1 MGWTAFGHKKC
12 PWYGASIS
20 RIFCNVYVLL
30 ALRLWQNNISARYCK
45 LNALLNAIT
54 WSPSSWSFNL
64 RRKRQSLIVGFPVAE
79 GFDLALFI
87 VAGMCLIVLLVMRQF
102 WTNEAAGFRGLRDDS
117 PGGILHHM
125 AKALVMMKELFLSLF
140 GASLTLGT
148 PLGTSWTL
156 AHSASVTQ
164 VVYYL
169 HTVRLKAAHLWLS
182 PYLIME
188 IVNGQKR

>member
-20 RIFCNVYVLL
+20 RIFCYAYVLL
-30 ALRLWQNNISARYCK
+30 ALRLWQNNISPRYCK

-54 WSPSSWSFNL
+54 WSPSSCSINL
-64 RRKRQSLIVGFPVAE
+64 RRKRQSFIAGFTLAE

-87 VAGMCLIVLLVMRQF
+87 VAGMCLIVRLVMRQF
-102 WTNEAAGFRGLRDDS
+102 WPNEAAGLRGLRDDS

-148 PLGTSWTL
+148 P
-156 AHSASVTQ
+156 
-164 VVYYL
+164 
-169 HTVRLKAAHLWLS
+169 
-182 PYLIME
+182 
-188 IVNGQKR
+188 